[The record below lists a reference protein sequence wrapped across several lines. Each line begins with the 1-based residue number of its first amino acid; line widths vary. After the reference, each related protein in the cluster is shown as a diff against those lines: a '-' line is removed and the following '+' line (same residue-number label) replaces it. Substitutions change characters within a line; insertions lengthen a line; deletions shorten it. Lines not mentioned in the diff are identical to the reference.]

1 MHNAYAD
8 GFKDGEG
15 SKETWIC
22 YDGRSPTSEY
32 RFSTT
37 SRTSAA
43 VKALKAMVK
52 AHNANPH
59 SYGYKKRVA
68 LAGRGPRGAFV
79 NGKFYS
85 NFYSS
90 WLPEKS
96 GNITHYDVYV
106 YDVSPLSLD
115 TKLEE
120 SRGVTMT
127 IVRSIPALFQD
138 KLDRQ
143 KELKAE
149 LLQLDE
155 ELCIIDDIE
164 DNLDE
169 QVENIM
175 LDVNKQIENIKF
187 NAIEEVRDHI
197 NNLFEVM
204 KVDNSNLNSLY
215 VAVDYVESYIEWE
228 EK

>member
-1 MHNAYAD
+1 
-8 GFKDGEG
+8 
-15 SKETWIC
+15 
-22 YDGRSPTSEY
+22 
-32 RFSTT
+32 
-37 SRTSAA
+37 
-43 VKALKAMVK
+43 
-52 AHNANPH
+52 
-59 SYGYKKRVA
+59 
-68 LAGRGPRGAFV
+68 
-79 NGKFYS
+79 
-85 NFYSS
+85 
-90 WLPEKS
+90 
-96 GNITHYDVYV
+96 
-106 YDVSPLSLD
+106 
-115 TKLEE
+115 
-120 SRGVTMT
+120 MT

-197 NNLFEVM
+197 DNLFEVM